1 MYFSLAEEKVTD
13 DDTSV
18 HLASVKVT
26 RSAPLI
32 VAGRYVK
39 LCRELP
45 QTPWIL
51 DGERK
56 LDLSVEELIA
66 ASVVDAFGADTAFN
80 FVSSGREDVDV
91 RYALLYLLT
100 FTRGGLSRHHQ
111 LS

>member
-1 MYFSLAEEKVTD
+1 MDGQPLARPV
-13 DDTSV
+13 V
-18 HLASVKVT
+18 QLGAVKVT
-26 RSAPLI
+26 RSAPII

-56 LDLSVEELIA
+56 LDSSVEELIA
-66 ASVVDAFGADTAFN
+66 ADVVRAFGGEGVTYN

-91 RYALLYLLT
+91 RCVEGDCVLEDSLAPGT
-100 FTRGGLSRHHQ
+100 
-111 LS
+111 